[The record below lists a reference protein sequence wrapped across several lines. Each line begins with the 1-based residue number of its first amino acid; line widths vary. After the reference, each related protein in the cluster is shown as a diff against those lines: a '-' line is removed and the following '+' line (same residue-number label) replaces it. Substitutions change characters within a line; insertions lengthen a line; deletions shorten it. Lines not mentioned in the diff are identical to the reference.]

1 MEVTPLYTFCSEDN
15 GGVGKSR
22 VNGGG
27 RQNAT
32 TTMAFSS
39 GDGEDYDVHCIW
51 NCGGGGGGG
60 GNDGETNIERIDVDV
75 NTCGDCICNG
85 GKQQKNG
92 TTTTTGK

>member
-32 TTMAFSS
+32 TPMAFSS
-39 GDGEDYDVHCIW
+39 GDGEDYDALCIC
-51 NCGGGGGGG
+51 NCGGGGDGGG
-60 GNDGETNIERIDVDV
+60 GNNVQIKELNVYV
-75 NTCGDCICNG
+75 TCGDCICNG
-85 GKQQKNG
+85 VKQQ
-92 TTTTTGK
+92 TTTTGK